1 MKRNAKIIQISGIKG
16 LITALFVVTCLA
28 AGFVAFPGF
37 VAMNIWNHF
46 AGSSVPEINL
56 YQGILLWAIVALV
69 YFIANKQSF
78 SVSFESPKE
87 LNPSNSPPV
96 TYTYY
101 SLCFIFPLFFF
112 IIIFFNF
119 RKKKRNMIAI
129 IVAVII
135 AIVLIIIPIGPFA
148 YHFATPSSW
157 NRADMELRKEL
168 EQNVCFFLVLNH
180 FESF

>member
-46 AGSSVPEINL
+46 AGFTVPEINL

-87 LNPSNSPPV
+87 LNEEEMNVLMERIRMQSQAKMLNQMMIKNLQEIQKEDVIKTTEAAEVSENSEV
-96 TYTYY
+96 VQEV
-101 SLCFIFPLFFF
+101 SEEES
-112 IIIFFNF
+112 
-119 RKKKRNMIAI
+119 AI
-129 IVAVII
+129 
-135 AIVLIIIPIGPFA
+135 
-148 YHFATPSSW
+148 
-157 NRADMELRKEL
+157 K
-168 EQNVCFFLVLNH
+168 
-180 FESF
+180 

>member
-46 AGSSVPEINL
+46 SGSTVPEINL

-87 LNPSNSPPV
+87 LNEEEMNALMERIRMQSQAKMLNQMMIKNLQEIQKEDVVKTTEVAEVSENSEVVPEV
-96 TYTYY
+96 
-101 SLCFIFPLFFF
+101 SEEES
-112 IIIFFNF
+112 
-119 RKKKRNMIAI
+119 
-129 IVAVII
+129 VI
-135 AIVLIIIPIGPFA
+135 
-148 YHFATPSSW
+148 
-157 NRADMELRKEL
+157 K
-168 EQNVCFFLVLNH
+168 
-180 FESF
+180 

>member
-87 LNPSNSPPV
+87 LNEEEMNALMERIRMQSQAKMLNQMMIKNLQEIQKEDVIKTTEAAEVSENSEVVPEV
-96 TYTYY
+96 
-101 SLCFIFPLFFF
+101 SEEES
-112 IIIFFNF
+112 
-119 RKKKRNMIAI
+119 AI
-129 IVAVII
+129 
-135 AIVLIIIPIGPFA
+135 
-148 YHFATPSSW
+148 
-157 NRADMELRKEL
+157 K
-168 EQNVCFFLVLNH
+168 
-180 FESF
+180 

>member
-78 SVSFESPKE
+78 SVSFETPKE
-87 LNPSNSPPV
+87 LNEEE
-96 TYTYY
+96 
-101 SLCFIFPLFFF
+101 L
-112 IIIFFNF
+112 
-119 RKKKRNMIAI
+119 NMLMERIK
-129 IVAVII
+129 
-135 AIVLIIIPIGPFA
+135 LQSK
-148 YHFATPSSW
+148 ATMI
-157 NRADMELRKEL
+157 NKMI
-168 EQNVCFFLVLNH
+168 NVDEFKQEAPTEKTNIEDNVEDIQ
-180 FESF
+180 ESINK

>member
-46 AGSSVPEINL
+46 AGTSVPEINW

-87 LNPSNSPPV
+87 LNEEEMNVLMERIRMQSQAKMLNQMMIKNLQEIQKEDVVKTTEVAEVSENSEV
-96 TYTYY
+96 VQEV
-101 SLCFIFPLFFF
+101 SEEES
-112 IIIFFNF
+112 
-119 RKKKRNMIAI
+119 
-129 IVAVII
+129 VI
-135 AIVLIIIPIGPFA
+135 
-148 YHFATPSSW
+148 
-157 NRADMELRKEL
+157 K
-168 EQNVCFFLVLNH
+168 
-180 FESF
+180 

>member
-46 AGSSVPEINL
+46 AGSTVPEINL

-87 LNPSNSPPV
+87 LNEEEMNALMERIRMQSQAKMLNQMMIKNLQEIQKEDVVKTTEVAEVSENSEVVQEVSEEEPV
-96 TYTYY
+96 
-101 SLCFIFPLFFF
+101 I
-112 IIIFFNF
+112 
-119 RKKKRNMIAI
+119 K
-129 IVAVII
+129 
-135 AIVLIIIPIGPFA
+135 
-148 YHFATPSSW
+148 
-157 NRADMELRKEL
+157 
-168 EQNVCFFLVLNH
+168 
-180 FESF
+180 

>member
-46 AGSSVPEINL
+46 AGSSMPEINL

-87 LNPSNSPPV
+87 LNEEEMNVLMERIRMQSQAKMLNQMMIKNLQEIQKEDVVKTTEVAEVSENSEVVPEV
-96 TYTYY
+96 
-101 SLCFIFPLFFF
+101 SEEES
-112 IIIFFNF
+112 
-119 RKKKRNMIAI
+119 
-129 IVAVII
+129 VI
-135 AIVLIIIPIGPFA
+135 
-148 YHFATPSSW
+148 
-157 NRADMELRKEL
+157 K
-168 EQNVCFFLVLNH
+168 
-180 FESF
+180 

>member
-87 LNPSNSPPV
+87 LNEEEMNVLMERIRMQSQAKMLNQMMIKNLQEIQKEDVVKTTEVAEVSENSEV
-96 TYTYY
+96 VQEV
-101 SLCFIFPLFFF
+101 SEEES
-112 IIIFFNF
+112 
-119 RKKKRNMIAI
+119 
-129 IVAVII
+129 VI
-135 AIVLIIIPIGPFA
+135 
-148 YHFATPSSW
+148 
-157 NRADMELRKEL
+157 K
-168 EQNVCFFLVLNH
+168 
-180 FESF
+180 

>member
-46 AGSSVPEINL
+46 AGSTVPEINL

-87 LNPSNSPPV
+87 LNEEEMNALMERIRMQSQAKMLNQMMIKNLQEIQKEDVIKTTQAAEVSENSEGV
-96 TYTYY
+96 QEA
-101 SLCFIFPLFFF
+101 SEEES
-112 IIIFFNF
+112 
-119 RKKKRNMIAI
+119 
-129 IVAVII
+129 VI
-135 AIVLIIIPIGPFA
+135 
-148 YHFATPSSW
+148 
-157 NRADMELRKEL
+157 K
-168 EQNVCFFLVLNH
+168 
-180 FESF
+180 

>member
-46 AGSSVPEINL
+46 AGSTVPEINL

-87 LNPSNSPPV
+87 LNEEEMNALMERIRMQSQAKMLNQMMIKNLQEIQKEDVIKTTEAAEVSENSEVVQKVSEEEPV
-96 TYTYY
+96 
-101 SLCFIFPLFFF
+101 I
-112 IIIFFNF
+112 
-119 RKKKRNMIAI
+119 K
-129 IVAVII
+129 
-135 AIVLIIIPIGPFA
+135 
-148 YHFATPSSW
+148 
-157 NRADMELRKEL
+157 
-168 EQNVCFFLVLNH
+168 
-180 FESF
+180 

>member
-87 LNPSNSPPV
+87 LNEEEMNVLMERIRMQSQAKMLNQMMIKNLQEIQKEDVIKTTEAAEVSENSEVVPEV
-96 TYTYY
+96 
-101 SLCFIFPLFFF
+101 SEEES
-112 IIIFFNF
+112 
-119 RKKKRNMIAI
+119 AI
-129 IVAVII
+129 
-135 AIVLIIIPIGPFA
+135 
-148 YHFATPSSW
+148 
-157 NRADMELRKEL
+157 K
-168 EQNVCFFLVLNH
+168 
-180 FESF
+180 

>member
-46 AGSSVPEINL
+46 AGSSMPEINL

-87 LNPSNSPPV
+87 LNEEEMNVLMERIRMQSQAKMLNQMMIKNLQEIQKEDVIKTTEAAEVSENSEVVPEV
-96 TYTYY
+96 
-101 SLCFIFPLFFF
+101 SEEES
-112 IIIFFNF
+112 
-119 RKKKRNMIAI
+119 AI
-129 IVAVII
+129 
-135 AIVLIIIPIGPFA
+135 
-148 YHFATPSSW
+148 
-157 NRADMELRKEL
+157 K
-168 EQNVCFFLVLNH
+168 
-180 FESF
+180 

>member
-46 AGSSVPEINL
+46 AGFTVPEINL

-87 LNPSNSPPV
+87 LNEEEMNVLMERIRMQSQAKMLNQMMIKNLQEIQKEDVVKTTEVAEVSENSEVVQEVSEEEPV
-96 TYTYY
+96 
-101 SLCFIFPLFFF
+101 I
-112 IIIFFNF
+112 
-119 RKKKRNMIAI
+119 K
-129 IVAVII
+129 
-135 AIVLIIIPIGPFA
+135 
-148 YHFATPSSW
+148 
-157 NRADMELRKEL
+157 
-168 EQNVCFFLVLNH
+168 
-180 FESF
+180 

>member
-87 LNPSNSPPV
+87 LNEEEMNVLMERIRMQSQAKMLNQMMIKNLQEIQKEDVIKTTEAAEVSENSEV
-96 TYTYY
+96 VQEA
-101 SLCFIFPLFFF
+101 SEEES
-112 IIIFFNF
+112 
-119 RKKKRNMIAI
+119 
-129 IVAVII
+129 VI
-135 AIVLIIIPIGPFA
+135 
-148 YHFATPSSW
+148 
-157 NRADMELRKEL
+157 K
-168 EQNVCFFLVLNH
+168 
-180 FESF
+180 